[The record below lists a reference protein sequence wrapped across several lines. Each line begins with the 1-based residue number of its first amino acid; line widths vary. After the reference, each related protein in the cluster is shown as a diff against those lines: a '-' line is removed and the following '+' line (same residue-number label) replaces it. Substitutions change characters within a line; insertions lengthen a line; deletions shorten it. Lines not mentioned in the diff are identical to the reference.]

1 MCLMHL
7 KFLFYYVGDQSKQR
21 WKINLICVFCFLCI
35 FFRYL
40 QEYTRIISY
49 ATEIGE
55 CHMFFI
61 IASVCMQS
69 SVITKILGQMVK
81 VMDELFSVKLDQGLL
96 QNIQSYL
103 FLTYNSPI
111 FWNYLFLLKDVL
123 LVVSF
128 LTNTYL

>member
-21 WKINLICVFCFLCI
+21 WKISLICVFCFLCI